1 MTTTK
6 SKSNKKIRISNVSI
20 LIVFLVIGYFTFN
33 RGVPFILNWDLFG
46 HHAYLANL
54 FHHGT
59 LDIPDLSFFEG
70 IQEKYQNTNT
80 LYQFVPLENGHFMI
94 KYTAGWA
101 ILMVPFYAIAEVW
114 ASVGNYPKDGF
125 SFPYQTLIA
134 FGAFSYF
141 IAGIFVLRK
150 VLTYFFADK
159 LVALLLI
166 LVVFGTNFFFM
177 QFASLGI
184 SHNLEFFLVS
194 LLLLFTIKFHQ
205 EISLRNGV
213 LLGVIV
219 GFIGLV
225 RPPDLILT
233 LIPITWNIA
242 NYGGMKLK
250 IKYFF
255 KQKRRIIITVFLT
268 FLLSFSPQLIYW
280 KFVSGSFF
288 VNSYANNTGEGFD
301 WFTPYIL
308 EVLFSFKKGWLL
320 YTSLMTF
327 ALFGFYFWI
336 KSDTKNGRNSWIV
349 FLVFLYMV
357 SCWTTWWYAESFS
370 QRALVDIYP
379 LLTIALGFFI
389 LRIKESKFNWF
400 FIGLISLSFLFNL
413 FQTYQMT
420 NGILHGSRITKDYYF
435 ATFGQTTVPTDYQKT
450 LLSIDREAM
459 ITFNHGDKKFK
470 KCFEKDILFK
480 SGFDLDLQNEF
491 TPTIEFSPKQISS
504 KTYFWL
510 KCTWKY
516 DGDYADLKGKI
527 FTAIIN
533 GKGGFYAWKGISFG
547 DSLFKFDSIRK
558 EVYVNYLTPNFR
570 TKNDLIRINVDY
582 DFGVKMK
589 IKGVKIEAFEPL
601 IDRE

>member
-6 SKSNKKIRISNVSI
+6 SKSNKKIRISTVSI

-219 GFIGLV
+219 GFIGLH
-225 RPPDLILT
+225 
-233 LIPITWNIA
+233 WS
-242 NYGGMKLK
+242 
-250 IKYFF
+250 IKF
-255 KQKRRIIITVFLT
+255 
-268 FLLSFSPQLIYW
+268 
-280 KFVSGSFF
+280 
-288 VNSYANNTGEGFD
+288 
-301 WFTPYIL
+301 
-308 EVLFSFKKGWLL
+308 
-320 YTSLMTF
+320 
-327 ALFGFYFWI
+327 
-336 KSDTKNGRNSWIV
+336 
-349 FLVFLYMV
+349 
-357 SCWTTWWYAESFS
+357 
-370 QRALVDIYP
+370 
-379 LLTIALGFFI
+379 
-389 LRIKESKFNWF
+389 
-400 FIGLISLSFLFNL
+400 
-413 FQTYQMT
+413 
-420 NGILHGSRITKDYYF
+420 
-435 ATFGQTTVPTDYQKT
+435 
-450 LLSIDREAM
+450 
-459 ITFNHGDKKFK
+459 
-470 KCFEKDILFK
+470 
-480 SGFDLDLQNEF
+480 
-491 TPTIEFSPKQISS
+491 
-504 KTYFWL
+504 
-510 KCTWKY
+510 
-516 DGDYADLKGKI
+516 
-527 FTAIIN
+527 
-533 GKGGFYAWKGISFG
+533 
-547 DSLFKFDSIRK
+547 
-558 EVYVNYLTPNFR
+558 
-570 TKNDLIRINVDY
+570 
-582 DFGVKMK
+582 
-589 IKGVKIEAFEPL
+589 
-601 IDRE
+601 